1 MELNEVSKHK
11 AENLSRK
18 PQQKVIKELS
28 EATADGEKS
37 TERKCSSQI
46 MMNKRRIRKL
56 LFMFITW
63 ICIEY

>member
-28 EATADGEKS
+28 EATVDVEKS

-46 MMNKRRIRKL
+46 RN
-56 LFMFITW
+56 
-63 ICIEY
+63 ICMCFHILYIL